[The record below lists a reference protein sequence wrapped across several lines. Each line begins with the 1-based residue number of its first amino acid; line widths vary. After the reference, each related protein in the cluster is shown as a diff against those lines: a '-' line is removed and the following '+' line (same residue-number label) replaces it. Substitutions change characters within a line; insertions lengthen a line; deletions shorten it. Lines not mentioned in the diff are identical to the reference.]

1 MKFFSKQQVA
11 GQWVAGLVTGMLM
24 VSGFAFATD
33 EATPAQTEQGA
44 QTETKV
50 TAQEAEPVANK
61 AYLRVTPIELLKEPG
76 KYLDQ
81 DIQIEGTFNSFSS
94 LGLDY
99 KKAFR
104 DSKDFISLMI
114 LRPDVTHH
122 KIPLAELKLIYPR
135 KKSDEVLE
143 LESGDVISI
152 KGHVFSTALNDPWV
166 DVEILDVIQKVSP
179 KVEEKSEPECC

>member
-1 MKFFSKQQVA
+1 MKFFSRQKAARQMA
-11 GQWVAGLVTGMLM
+11 ATLVTGMLA

-33 EATPAQTEQGA
+33 RIQPTIIAEAKP
-44 QTETKV
+44 KV
-50 TAQEAEPVANK
+50 AVKSEAANK
-61 AYLRVTPIELLKEPG
+61 SYIRVTPIDLLKAPDN
-76 KYLDQ
+76 YLDK
-81 DIQIEGTFNSFSS
+81 DIQLEGTFSSFSS

-104 DSKDFISLMI
+104 DSKEHVSLLL

-135 KKSDEVLE
+135 KKSDDVLE
-143 LESGDVISI
+143 LESGDIVSI

-166 DVEILDVIQKVSP
+166 DVEVIDVIKKATP
-179 KVEEKSEPECC
+179 KPEEKSAPECC